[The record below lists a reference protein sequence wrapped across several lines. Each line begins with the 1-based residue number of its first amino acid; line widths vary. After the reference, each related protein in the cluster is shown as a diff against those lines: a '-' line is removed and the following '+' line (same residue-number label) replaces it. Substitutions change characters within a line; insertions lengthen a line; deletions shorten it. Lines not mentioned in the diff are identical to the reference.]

1 MSNDPVFSVHEF
13 EFLTKD
19 PTGEPGPWKIS
30 SVVTS
35 QEDFN
40 EFLVDVAAFDGYD
53 YKRGQRGGVD
63 VEGLRAVG
71 SVPLIKRGT
80 KTQFAFDRYGVTT
93 DYMSVIV
100 RGQGMEVAKRMMGAD
115 PRFSPQVGRA

>member
-1 MSNDPVFSVHEF
+1 MSSDPVFTAHEF

-19 PTGEPGPWKIS
+19 PTGEPGPWKIT

-35 QEDFN
+35 QEDFDDL
-40 EFLVDVAAFDGYD
+40 LVQVAKYDGYD
-53 YKRGQRGGVD
+53 YKRKQHGGVD

-71 SVPLIKRGT
+71 SIPLVKRGT

-100 RGQGMEVAKRMMGAD
+100 RGRGMDVAKHLLSQ
-115 PRFSPQVGRA
+115 SPYLSREIGQA